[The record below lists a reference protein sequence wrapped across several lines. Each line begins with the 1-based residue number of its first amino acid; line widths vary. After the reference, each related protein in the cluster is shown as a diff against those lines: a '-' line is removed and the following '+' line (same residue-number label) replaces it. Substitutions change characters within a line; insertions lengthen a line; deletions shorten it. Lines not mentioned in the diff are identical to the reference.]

1 MAMPITRDLISD
13 AYRRIAPHVRRTP
26 LLQLGDGPFG
36 LGCEVTFKL
45 EFLQHAGSF
54 KSRGAFNT
62 LLSHPLPPSGVTAAS
77 GGNHGAAVAFA
88 ARKLGVPAKIF
99 VPEISSPIKIATI
112 KSFGAEVVV
121 GGARYDDAQT
131 ACNAY
136 AQEFDALLVHPYNAP
151 DTLAGQGTIGLE
163 WEQDGPKPD
172 TVLIAC
178 GGGGLISGIAT
189 WWQDQVKLVG
199 VEPEGSRCLHAALE
213 AGGPVPVDVH
223 SIAGDSLGAKRVG
236 QMAFDI
242 AKVAVNHVALVSDD
256 AIRQAQTT
264 LWRDFRI
271 MSEPGGAAAL
281 AALLSGAYIP
291 KKGERVGV
299 LLCGANVDPITVI

>member
-1 MAMPITRDLISD
+1 MQITRDEISD
-13 AYRRIAPHVRRTP
+13 AYRRIAPHVRHTP
-26 LLQLGDGPFG
+26 LLHLGDDPFG
-36 LGCEVTFKL
+36 LGCGVTFKL

-199 VEPEGSRCLHAALE
+199 VEQVAPCPLM
-213 AGGPVPVDVH
+213 
-223 SIAGDSLGAKRVG
+223 SILLR
-236 QMAFDI
+236 
-242 AKVAVNHVALVSDD
+242 
-256 AIRQAQTT
+256 AIRSGPNGLAK
-264 LWRDFRI
+264 WRSILRRSRLT
-271 MSEPGGAAAL
+271 MWR
-281 AALLSGAYIP
+281 LSRMTPFAKP
-291 KKGERVGV
+291 KQRFGV
-299 LLCGANVDPITVI
+299 ISVS

>member
-1 MAMPITRDLISD
+1 MQITRDEISD
-13 AYRRIAPHVRRTP
+13 AYRRIAPHVRHTP
-26 LLQLGDGPFG
+26 LLHLGDDPFG
-36 LGCEVTFKL
+36 LGCGVTFKL

-88 ARKLGVPAKIF
+88 ARRLGVAAKIF
-99 VPEISSPIKIATI
+99 VPEISSPIKIGTI
-112 KSFGAEVVV
+112 KSFGAEVVI
-121 GGARYDDAQT
+121 GGARYDDTQT

-136 AQEFDALLVHPYNAP
+136 ARESSALLVHPFDAP
-151 DTLAGQGTIGLE
+151 ETIAGQGTISLE

-178 GGGGLISGIAT
+178 GGGGLIGGIAT

-213 AGGPVPVDVH
+213 AGGPVPVEVN
-223 SIAGDSLGAKRVG
+223 SVAADSLGAKRVG
-236 QMAFDI
+236 QMAFNI
-242 AKVAVNHVALVSDD
+242 AKEAVDHVALVSDD

-299 LLCGANVDPITVI
+299 LLCGANVDPTTVI